1 MAGYTVDVD
10 ALRELQNRMQQ
21 YLTQCRE
28 GLDRVESLIG
38 TVSASWDGTAAAAY
52 EQRHRE
58 WIAALGEMS
67 ESLNEFSEW
76 SSAAE
81 DAYRAAMAA
90 NLRMA
95 GGG

>member
-10 ALRELQNRMQQ
+10 ALRELQDTMQQ

-58 WIAALGEMS
+58 WVAALTEMA
-67 ESLNEFSEW
+67 ESLDEFAAW

-81 DAYRAAMAA
+81 DAYRSAMAT

-95 GGG
+95 SG